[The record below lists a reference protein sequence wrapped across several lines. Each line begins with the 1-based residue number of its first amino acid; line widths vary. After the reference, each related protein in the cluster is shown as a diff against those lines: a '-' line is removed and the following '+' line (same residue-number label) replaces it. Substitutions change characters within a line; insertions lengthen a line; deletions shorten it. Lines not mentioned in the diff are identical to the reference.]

1 MTPQHVDILAEH
13 ERLGGPFVASITLH
27 AALVTTAFVG
37 TWIASRQPERWGEP
51 TAMGGAVGVS
61 PVARIP
67 LPPREGPINPV
78 ANDTV
83 SKTPQAPP
91 KEKLSKRER
100 ERENA
105 IALEGRKQEKK
116 KSEAASRR
124 TKPDVE
130 DKPSQL
136 YSEAGRAL
144 VSPMMGQPGSGGVG
158 VGTGTPLGDRF
169 GAYAALLQRLIGEK
183 WVTTGVDARIRTA
196 PPVVVEFTILRDGT
210 LRDVRLRTSSG
221 IRPLDLSAL
230 RAVYDVGRVP
240 ELPRAYERS
249 EARIEF
255 WFELKR

>member
-1 MTPQHVDILAEH
+1 MTPQHVDILAER
-13 ERLGGPFVASITLH
+13 ERLSGPFLASISLH
-27 AALVTTAFVG
+27 AALVSTAVIG
-37 TWIASRQPERWGEP
+37 TWIAGGPAERWGDP
-51 TAMGGAVGVS
+51 TAIGGAVGVS

-83 SKTPQAPP
+83 SKTPEAPP
-91 KEKLSKRER
+91 KEKPSKRER
-100 ERENA
+100 EREKA
-105 IALEGRKQEKK
+105 LALEARKQEKK

-124 TKPDVE
+124 RTPDVE

-144 VSPMMGQPGSGGVG
+144 VSPMLGRPGSGGVG

-169 GAYAALLQRLIGEK
+169 GAYAALLQRLVGEK
-183 WVTTGVDARIRTA
+183 WVTTGVDGRIRTA
-196 PPVVVEFTILRDGT
+196 PPVVVEFTIVRDGT
-210 LRDVRLRTSSG
+210 IRDIKLRTSSG
-221 IRPLDLSAL
+221 IQPLDLSAL